1 MIEVISLCISIA
13 SFFVGYFIIPL
24 RNQKLKAEDEFIIL
38 FRGHIE
44 DYSKY
49 QTLSLMN
56 GTPATEAKKLKE
68 KIVVNCELMIVYV
81 RRSRNNAQSKEVID
95 SITAFIN
102 EFNDKNN
109 RDLIDKSNMYIKTFG
124 NKKGR

>member
-68 KIVVNCELMIVYV
+68 KNCC
-81 RRSRNNAQSKEVID
+81 
-95 SITAFIN
+95 
-102 EFNDKNN
+102 
-109 RDLIDKSNMYIKTFG
+109 
-124 NKKGR
+124 